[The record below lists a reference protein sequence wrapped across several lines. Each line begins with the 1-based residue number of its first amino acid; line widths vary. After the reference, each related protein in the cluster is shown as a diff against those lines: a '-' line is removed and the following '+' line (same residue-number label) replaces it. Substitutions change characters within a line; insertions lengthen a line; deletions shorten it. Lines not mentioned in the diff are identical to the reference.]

1 MSRKCIVNGCD
12 SVSQKGDPK
21 HAFFYG
27 MPVNEERMQ
36 LWVSIIERYS
46 GLRPLRKNSQLKNA
60 VVCGKH
66 FGYESFRSHSVFEN
80 PKLLSNAVPS
90 IFFCDFDAPRK
101 NQINIKGT
109 KNYLLMQRGKT
120 IKGQVQKV
128 FLFLSENIFK
138 VFF

>member
-101 NQINIKGT
+101 NGT
-109 KNYLLMQRGKT
+109 SSVGEE
-120 IKGQVQKV
+120 
-128 FLFLSENIFK
+128 LSEPPKKRMRLSYVVTRDQFHGNKLHI
-138 VFF
+138 